1 MIRTKT
7 YIWTV
12 ATLVALAFATI
23 VTLNSPVSFAQV
35 AGGGGSVVVCD
46 VVSVFNDY
54 DRAKDLSEDFRQRSE
69 AISHERD
76 KRAARIKAMQE
87 ELGGL
92 EPGSDDYEPLLQNVQ
107 REAIEAEAWQQ
118 YKMTL
123 AARDHH
129 RLTTEMYEEILT
141 MVQAIA
147 EQQGYSLVLF
157 REGRSTQTES
167 LQQLL
172 GQVENRKVLY
182 SSPRIDVTQM
192 VLARLNQQ
200 YHAGQ

>member
-12 ATLVALAFATI
+12 AMLVAVAFAVI
-23 VTLNSPVSFAQV
+23 VSINSPISFAQV
-35 AGGGGSVVVCD
+35 SGSGSSVVVCN

-54 DRAKDLSEDFRQRSE
+54 DRAKDLSEDFRKRSE
-69 AISHERD
+69 AITHERD
-76 KRAARIKAMQE
+76 KRAARIKAMQQ
-87 ELGGL
+87 ELEGL
-92 EPGSDDYEPLLQNVQ
+92 EPGSDDYESILQNVQ

-129 RLTTEMYEEILT
+129 RLTTEMYEEILK
-141 MVQAIA
+141 MVQVIA
-147 EQQGYSLVLF
+147 EQQGYTLVLF

-182 SSPRIDVTQM
+182 NSPRIDITQI
-192 VLARLNQQ
+192 VLGRLNQQ
-200 YHAGQ
+200 YHAGR